1 MKKVF
6 YSLIALTLMITA
18 AGCQDDTV
26 TSTIDNPAQTGD
38 EISFGMSLP
47 QNGIETR
54 TAYGTP
60 IDTDD
65 DQKLD
70 AFPVYWEN
78 GDEIAIYCPQ
88 ASMPASKLVYYTIG
102 VSTTTSSTAETVT
115 KIGDAGLQWGSEDLH
130 KFYGFY
136 PGKFVK
142 GTETTR
148 LFDLTL
154 PVVQRPLRFEEDAD
168 GNYKAVSDPDFAI
181 MYAYR
186 GQKKSST
193 PVGKDID
200 LQFKPLSTI
209 LEIEVSAPGNITEP
223 ITLTNI
229 NVEALDGTPIVGD
242 FTAQVYPGSDTEES
256 YESTVVC
263 ETNMSGVVT
272 DNLSV
277 PCSWINEQGVL
288 EYVKL
293 AAGKKL
299 VVRAFLIPNE
309 NEIDGSKIKIT
320 VATSGGTV
328 HKTLTTSDNSFKI
341 LPHKVSRV
349 TLPTLP
355 TQYNVNYWMSSL
367 DPDIY
372 LTELSIP
379 GSKFTNTS
387 SYQPTGTEQQYKDGV
402 RSFILQTTVKRDWV
416 FDGINSH
423 FEYWLDVE
431 GANITLKQAMQ
442 NIANYLKNAE
452 ASDAMGANSLEF
464 AVVQLTYNGD
474 NFTIGW
480 DDEDREQN
488 RQKLWIQHIQQE
500 VQEMANDEATYRI
513 YNSEVTPETTIADV
527 KGHIIVKANVNSDAM
542 VTTGATAP
550 ILYSLWQDPYGP
562 TTSSNANYQDLYGG
576 MPLYWQNYQAY
587 NENSAGNS
595 NLRWYYQEVTTTS
608 NSGSGAEAT
617 YQSKVD
623 AITNQFSMGV
633 DLYRKESH
641 DTWLMNDI
649 GGEKTD
655 AGSGTTSHAKGNY
668 SDGIV
673 YSNGIE
679 YTAAEL
685 NQLCL
690 NELLTREENAGMGL
704 IFMNFANR
712 GETGKKFQSD
722 LILQTII
729 DNNFKFALRKKTSE
743 NKPTPSYNASYK
755 SGGNAVGWDE

>member
-1 MKKVF
+1 MKKIF
-6 YSLIALTLMITA
+6 YPLMALSVMVSAIS
-18 AGCQDDTV
+18 CKDDNIVDTV
-26 TSTIDNPAQTGD
+26 VNPAQVGD
-38 EISFGMSLP
+38 EIGFGTSLP
-47 QNGIETR
+47 QDGIQTR
-54 TAYGTP
+54 TAYGHPVVDPESGTGY
-60 IDTDD
+60 
-65 DQKLD
+65 
-70 AFPVYWEN
+70 FPVYWEN

-136 PGKFVK
+136 PVKFVK
-142 GTETTR
+142 GTESTG

-154 PVVQRPLRFEEDAD
+154 PVEQRPLRFEEED
-168 GNYKAVSDPDFAI
+168 GNYKAVSNPEYAI

-186 GQKKSST
+186 GQKKSNT
-193 PVGKDID
+193 PVGKNID

-229 NVEALDGTPIVGD
+229 NVEAVDGTPIVGD
-242 FTAQVYPGSDTEES
+242 FTAQVYPGSDTGES

-263 ETNMSGVVT
+263 KTNMSGVVT

-277 PCSWINEQGVL
+277 PCSWTNDQGRL

-309 NEIDGSKIKIT
+309 NEIDGSNIKIT

-379 GSKFTNTS
+379 GSKFTNTR

-402 RSFILQTTVKRDWV
+402 RAFILHTQASRRWV
-416 FDGINSH
+416 VDGLWGYYDYSVSVNNA
-423 FEYWLDVE
+423 
-431 GANITLKQAMQ
+431 GTLKESFQQ
-442 NIANYLKNAE
+442 IAQYLDNAE
-452 ASDAMGANSLEF
+452 KAFASEGKVSNEF
-464 AVVQLTYNGD
+464 ALVMVTYNTGD
-474 NFTIGW
+474 GW
-480 DDEDREQN
+480 LERT
-488 RQKLWIQHIQQE
+488 QQE
-500 VQEMANDEATYRI
+500 IWINGIQEEISEMAADPSYRI
-513 YNSEVTPETTIADV
+513 YNSEVTPETTIEDV
-527 KGHIIVKANVNSDAM
+527 RGRIIVKANVNSDYM

-550 ILYSLWQDPYGP
+550 ILYSLWEGPYGP
-562 TTSSNANYQDLYGG
+562 ETIKDSGINYQDKFGG

-587 NENSAGNS
+587 DGNSAGNS
-595 NLRWYYQEVTTTS
+595 KLRWYYQEVTTTS
-608 NSGSGAEAT
+608 NSGRNAEAT
-617 YQSKVD
+617 FQSKVD

-655 AGSGTTSHAKGNY
+655 AGSGTTSHTKGNY

-729 DNNFKFALRKKTSE
+729 DNNFKFALRKKTTSGGGE
-743 NKPTPSYNASYK
+743 GTKSYDASYNN
-755 SGGNAVGWDE
+755 GGNAIGWDN

>member
-6 YSLIALTLMITA
+6 YSLAALTLMVA
-18 AGCQDDTV
+18 VAGCQDDTV
-26 TSTIDNPAQTGD
+26 VSTIDNPVQTGD

-47 QNGIETR
+47 QNGVESR
-54 TAYGTP
+54 TAYGSP
-60 IDTDD
+60 IDTNN

-88 ASMPASKLVYYTIG
+88 ASMPANKLVHYTIG
-102 VSTTTSSTAETVT
+102 VSNSTSSTAETVT

-136 PGKFVK
+136 PVKFVK
-142 GTETTR
+142 GTESSG
-148 LFDLTL
+148 LFSLTL
-154 PVVQRPLRFEEDAD
+154 PVEQRPLRFEEED
-168 GNYKAVSDPDFAI
+168 GNYKAVSNPEYAI

-186 GQKKSST
+186 GQKKSLT
-193 PVGKDID
+193 PVGTDID

-263 ETNMSGVVT
+263 KTNMSGVVT

-277 PCSWINEQGVL
+277 PCSWTNDQGRL

-299 VVRAFLIPNE
+299 VIRAFLIPNE
-309 NEIDGSKIKIT
+309 SEIDGSNIKIT
-320 VATSGGTV
+320 VATSSGTV

-355 TQYNVNYWMSSL
+355 TQYNVNYWMTSL

-402 RSFILQTTVKRDWV
+402 RAFILHTQASRDYVGFPGFGHWDYSV
-416 FDGINSH
+416 SVNNAG
-423 FEYWLDVE
+423 
-431 GANITLKQAMQ
+431 TLKESFKQ
-442 NIANYLKNAE
+442 IAQYLENAE
-452 ASDAMGANSLEF
+452 TAFASEGKVSNEF
-464 AVVQLTYNGD
+464 ALVMVTYNTGD
-474 NFTIGW
+474 GLLERT
-480 DDEDREQN
+480 
-488 RQKLWIQHIQQE
+488 QQE
-500 VQEMANDEATYRI
+500 IWINGIQEEISEMVADPSYRI
-513 YNSEVTPETTIADV
+513 YNSEVTPETTIEDV
-527 KGHIIVKANVNSDAM
+527 RGHIIVKANVNSNYM
-542 VTTGATAP
+542 VTTDATAP
-550 ILYSLWQDPYGP
+550 ILYSLWDGPYGP
-562 TTSSNANYQDLYGG
+562 ETSEGSGINYQDKFGG

-587 NENSAGNS
+587 DGNSAGNS
-595 NLRWYYQEVTTTS
+595 KLRWYYQEVTTTS
-608 NSGSGAEAT
+608 DSGSNAEAT
-617 YQSKVD
+617 YLSKVD
-623 AITNQFSMGV
+623 AITKQFSMGI
-633 DLYRKESH
+633 DLYKKGTH

-655 AGSGTTSHAKGNY
+655 VSSGTTSQNSGNY
-668 SDGIV
+668 SDGIQ
-673 YSNGIE
+673 YSDGIE

-690 NELLTREENAGMGL
+690 NELLKREENAGMGL

-729 DNNFKFALRKKTSE
+729 DNNFKFALRKKTTSGGGE
-743 NKPTPSYNASYK
+743 GTKSYDASYNN
-755 SGGNAVGWDE
+755 GGNAIGWDK

>member
-1 MKKVF
+1 MALFVMISAISCKDDNIVDGVVNPVKV
-6 YSLIALTLMITA
+6 
-18 AGCQDDTV
+18 
-26 TSTIDNPAQTGD
+26 GD
-38 EISFGMSLP
+38 EIGFGTSLP
-47 QNGIETR
+47 QDGIQTR
-54 TAYGTP
+54 TAYGNPVVDPESGTSY
-60 IDTDD
+60 
-65 DQKLD
+65 
-70 AFPVYWEN
+70 FPVYWEN

-102 VSTTTSSTAETVT
+102 VSTTTSSTAESVT

-136 PGKFVK
+136 PVKFVK
-142 GTETTR
+142 GTETTG

-154 PVVQRPLRFEEDAD
+154 PVEQRPLRFEEDAD

-186 GQKKSST
+186 GQKKSLT
-193 PVGKDID
+193 PVGTDID

-263 ETNMSGVVT
+263 KTNMSGVVT

-309 NEIDGSKIKIT
+309 NEIDGSNIKIT

-379 GSKFTNTS
+379 GSKFTNTR

-402 RSFILQTTVKRDWV
+402 RAFILHTQASRRWV
-416 FDGINSH
+416 VDGLWGYYDYSVSVNNA
-423 FEYWLDVE
+423 
-431 GANITLKQAMQ
+431 GTLKESFQQ
-442 NIANYLKNAE
+442 IAQYLDNAE
-452 ASDAMGANSLEF
+452 KAFASEGKVSNEF
-464 AVVQLTYNGD
+464 ALVMVTYNTGD
-474 NFTIGW
+474 GW
-480 DDEDREQN
+480 LERT
-488 RQKLWIQHIQQE
+488 QQE
-500 VQEMANDEATYRI
+500 IWINGIQEEISEMAADPSYRI
-513 YNSEVTPETTIADV
+513 YNSEVTPETTIEDV
-527 KGHIIVKANVNSDAM
+527 RGRIIVKANVNSDYM

-550 ILYSLWQDPYGP
+550 ILYSLWEGPYGP
-562 TTSSNANYQDLYGG
+562 ETIKDSGINYQDKFGG

-587 NENSAGNS
+587 DGNSAGNS
-595 NLRWYYQEVTTTS
+595 KLRWYYQEVTTTS
-608 NSGSGAEAT
+608 NSGRNAEAT
-617 YQSKVD
+617 FQSKVD

-655 AGSGTTSHAKGNY
+655 AGSGTTSQASGNY

-729 DNNFKFALRKKTSE
+729 DNNFKFALRKKTSG
-743 NKPTPSYNASYK
+743 KTPTYNASYNN
-755 SGGNAVGWDE
+755 GGNAIGWDN

>member
-1 MKKVF
+1 MKKIF
-6 YSLIALTLMITA
+6 YPLMALSVMVSAIS
-18 AGCQDDTV
+18 CKDDNIVDTV
-26 TSTIDNPAQTGD
+26 VNPVKVGD
-38 EISFGMSLP
+38 EIGFGTSLP
-47 QNGIETR
+47 QDGIQTR
-54 TAYGTP
+54 TAYGHPVVDPESGTGY
-60 IDTDD
+60 
-65 DQKLD
+65 
-70 AFPVYWEN
+70 FPVYWEN

-102 VSTTTSSTAETVT
+102 VSNSTSSTAETVT

-136 PGKFVK
+136 PVKFVK
-142 GTETTR
+142 GTESTG

-154 PVVQRPLRFEEDAD
+154 PVEQRPLRFEKDAD

-193 PVGKDID
+193 PVGTDID

-242 FTAQVYPGSDTEES
+242 FTAQVYRGSDTEES

-263 ETNMSGVVT
+263 KTNMSGVVT

-277 PCSWINEQGVL
+277 PCSWTNDQGRL

-402 RSFILQTTVKRDWV
+402 RAFILHTQASRSWV
-416 FDGINSH
+416 VDGFLSGHWDYSVSVNNA
-423 FEYWLDVE
+423 
-431 GANITLKQAMQ
+431 GTLKESFKQ
-442 NIANYLKNAE
+442 IAQYLENAE
-452 ASDAMGANSLEF
+452 KAFASEGKVSNEF
-464 AVVQLTYNGD
+464 ALVMVTYNTGD
-474 NFTIGW
+474 GW
-480 DDEDREQN
+480 LEST
-488 RQKLWIQHIQQE
+488 QQE
-500 VQEMANDEATYRI
+500 IWINGIQEEISEMAADPSYRI
-513 YNSEVTPETTIADV
+513 YNSEVTPETTIEDV
-527 KGHIIVKANVNSDAM
+527 RGRIIVKANVNSDHM

-550 ILYSLWQDPYGP
+550 ILYSLWDGPYGP
-562 TTSSNANYQDLYGG
+562 ETIKDSGVYYQEKFGG

-587 NENSAGNS
+587 DGNSAGNS
-595 NLRWYYQEVTTTS
+595 KLRWYYQEVTTTS
-608 NSGSGAEAT
+608 NSGSNAEAT
-617 YQSKVD
+617 FQSKVD
-623 AITNQFSMGV
+623 AITTQFSRGV
-633 DLYRKESH
+633 DLYKKESH

-655 AGSGTTSHAKGNY
+655 VSSGTTSHNRGNY
-668 SDGIV
+668 SDGIQ

-729 DNNFKFALRKKTSE
+729 DNNFKFALRKKTSSTDGE
-743 NKPTPSYNASYK
+743 GTKSYDASYNN
-755 SGGNAVGWDE
+755 GGNAIGWDN

>member
-1 MKKVF
+1 MKKIF
-6 YSLIALTLMITA
+6 YPLMALFVMISA
-18 AGCQDDTV
+18 ISCKDDNIV
-26 TSTIDNPAQTGD
+26 DGVVNPVKVGD
-38 EISFGMSLP
+38 EIGFGTSLP
-47 QNGIETR
+47 QDGIQTR
-54 TAYGTP
+54 TAYGNPVVDPESGTGY
-60 IDTDD
+60 
-65 DQKLD
+65 
-70 AFPVYWEN
+70 FPVYWEN

-102 VSTTTSSTAETVT
+102 VSTTTSSTAESVT
-115 KIGDAGLQWGSEDLH
+115 KIGDAGLQWGTEDLH

-136 PGKFVK
+136 PVKFVK
-142 GTETTR
+142 GTETTG

-154 PVVQRPLRFEEDAD
+154 PVEQRPLRFEEED
-168 GNYKAVSDPDFAI
+168 GNYKAVSNPEYAI

-186 GQKKSST
+186 GQRKSKT
-193 PVGKDID
+193 PVGTDID

-229 NVEALDGTPIVGD
+229 NVEADGIPIVGD

-263 ETNMSGVVT
+263 KTNMSGVVT
-272 DNLSV
+272 NNLSV
-277 PCSWINEQGVL
+277 PCSWINEQGAL

-355 TQYNVNYWMSSL
+355 TQYNVNYWMTSL

-402 RSFILQTTVKRDWV
+402 RAFILHTQASRSWV
-416 FDGINSH
+416 VDGIFPPAGHWDYSVSVNNA
-423 FEYWLDVE
+423 
-431 GANITLKQAMQ
+431 GTLKESFQQ
-442 NIANYLKNAE
+442 IAQYLENAE
-452 ASDAMGANSLEF
+452 TAFESEGKVSNEF
-464 AVVQLTYNGD
+464 ALVMVTYNTGD
-474 NFTIGW
+474 GLLERT
-480 DDEDREQN
+480 
-488 RQKLWIQHIQQE
+488 QQE
-500 VQEMANDEATYRI
+500 IWINGIQEEISEMAADPSYRI
-513 YNSEVTPETTIADV
+513 YNSEVTPETTIEDV
-527 KGHIIVKANVNSDAM
+527 RGCIIVKANVNSDYM

-562 TTSSNANYQDLYGG
+562 ETSEGSGINYQDKFGG

-587 NENSAGNS
+587 DGNSAGNS
-595 NLRWYYQEVTTTS
+595 KLRWYYQEVTTTS
-608 NSGSGAEAT
+608 DSGSNAEAT

-623 AITNQFSMGV
+623 AITKQFNMGI
-633 DLYRKESH
+633 DLYKKGTH

-655 AGSGTTSHAKGNY
+655 VSSGTTSQNSGNY
-668 SDGIV
+668 SDGIQ
-673 YSNGIE
+673 YSDGIE

-729 DNNFKFALRKKTSE
+729 DNNFKFALRKKTSSTDGE
-743 NKPTPSYNASYK
+743 GTKSYNATYTN
-755 SGGNAVGWDE
+755 GGNAIGWDN

>member
-6 YSLIALTLMITA
+6 YSLAALTLMVA
-18 AGCQDDTV
+18 VAGCQDDTV
-26 TSTIDNPAQTGD
+26 VSTIDNPVQTGD

-47 QNGIETR
+47 QNGVESR
-54 TAYGTP
+54 TAYGSP
-60 IDTDD
+60 IDTNN

-88 ASMPASKLVYYTIG
+88 ASMPANKLVHYTIG
-102 VSTTTSSTAETVT
+102 VSNSTSSTAETVT

-136 PGKFVK
+136 PVKFVK
-142 GTETTR
+142 GTESSG
-148 LFDLTL
+148 LFNLTL
-154 PVVQRPLRFEEDAD
+154 PVEQRPLRFEQDKN
-168 GNYKAVSDPDFAI
+168 GNYKAVSNPEFAI

-186 GQKKSST
+186 GQKKSLT
-193 PVGKDID
+193 PVGTDID

-263 ETNMSGVVT
+263 KTNMSGVVT

-277 PCSWINEQGVL
+277 PCSWTNDQGRL

-299 VVRAFLIPNE
+299 VVRAFLIPNK
-309 NEIDGSKIKIT
+309 NEIDGSNIKIT

-355 TQYNVNYWMSSL
+355 LPTQYNVNYWMTSL

-402 RSFILQTTVKRDWV
+402 RAFILHTQASRNWV
-416 FDGINSH
+416 VDGVFSGHWDYSVSVNNA
-423 FEYWLDVE
+423 
-431 GANITLKQAMQ
+431 GTLKKSFQQ
-442 NIANYLKNAE
+442 IAQYLDNAE
-452 ASDAMGANSLEF
+452 KEF
-464 AVVQLTYNGD
+464 AKEEKVSNEFALVMVTYNTGD
-474 NFTIGW
+474 GLFERT
-480 DDEDREQN
+480 
-488 RQKLWIQHIQQE
+488 QQE
-500 VQEMANDEATYRI
+500 IWINGIQEEISEMAADPSYRI
-513 YNSEVTPETTIADV
+513 YNSEVTPETTIEDV
-527 KGHIIVKANVNSDAM
+527 RGRIIVKANVNSDFM

-550 ILYSLWQDPYGP
+550 ILYSLWKDPYGP
-562 TTSSNANYQDLYGG
+562 TTSTGAKYQDLYGG

-595 NLRWYYQEVTTTS
+595 KLRWYYQEVTTTS
-608 NSGSGAEAT
+608 NSASNAEAT

-623 AITNQFSMGV
+623 AITKQFSMGI
-633 DLYRKESH
+633 DLYNKGSH

-655 AGSGTTSHAKGNY
+655 AGSGTTSHANGNY

-712 GETGKKFQSD
+712 DETGKKFQSD

-743 NKPTPSYNASYK
+743 NTPTPSYNASYK

>member
-6 YSLIALTLMITA
+6 YSLAALTLMVA
-18 AGCQDDTV
+18 VAGCQDDTV
-26 TSTIDNPAQTGD
+26 VSTIDNPVQTGD

-47 QNGIETR
+47 QNGVESR
-54 TAYGTP
+54 TAYGSP
-60 IDTDD
+60 IDTNN

-88 ASMPASKLVYYTIG
+88 ASMPANKLVHYTIG
-102 VSTTTSSTAETVT
+102 VSNSTSSTAETVT

-136 PGKFVK
+136 PVKFVK
-142 GTETTR
+142 GTESTG

-154 PVVQRPLRFEEDAD
+154 PVEQRPLRFEQDAE
-168 GNYKAVSDPDFAI
+168 GNYTAVSNPEYAI

-186 GQKKSST
+186 GQMKSKT
-193 PVGKDID
+193 PVGTDID

-209 LEIEVSAPGNITEP
+209 LEIEVSAPGNIKEP

-263 ETNMSGVVT
+263 KTNMSGVVT

-277 PCSWINEQGVL
+277 PCSWTNDQGRL

-299 VVRAFLIPNE
+299 VIRAFLIPNE
-309 NEIDGSKIKIT
+309 SEIDGSNIKIT
-320 VATSGGTV
+320 VATSSGTV

-355 TQYNVNYWMSSL
+355 TQYNVNYWMTSL

-402 RSFILQTTVKRDWV
+402 RAFILHTQASRDYVGFPGFGHWDYSV
-416 FDGINSH
+416 SVNNAG
-423 FEYWLDVE
+423 
-431 GANITLKQAMQ
+431 TLKESFKQ
-442 NIANYLKNAE
+442 IAQYLENAE
-452 ASDAMGANSLEF
+452 TEF
-464 AVVQLTYNGD
+464 AKEGKVSNEFALVMVTYNTGD
-474 NFTIGW
+474 GLW
-480 DDEDREQN
+480 D
-488 RQKLWIQHIQQE
+488 KPQQE
-500 VQEMANDEATYRI
+500 IWINGIQEEISEMVADPSYRI
-513 YNSEVTPETTIADV
+513 YDSEVTPETTIEDV
-527 KGHIIVKANVNSDAM
+527 RGHIIVKANVNSNYM

-550 ILYSLWQDPYGP
+550 ILYSLWDGPYGP
-562 TTSSNANYQDLYGG
+562 ETSEGSGINYQDKFGG

-587 NENSAGNS
+587 DGNSAGNS
-595 NLRWYYQEVTTTS
+595 KLRWYYQEVTTTS
-608 NSGSGAEAT
+608 DSGSNAEAT
-617 YQSKVD
+617 YLSKVD
-623 AITNQFSMGV
+623 AITKQFSMGI
-633 DLYRKESH
+633 DLYKKGTH

-655 AGSGTTSHAKGNY
+655 VSSGTTSQNSGNY
-668 SDGIV
+668 SDGIQ
-673 YSNGIE
+673 YSDGIE

-690 NELLTREENAGMGL
+690 NELLKREENAGMGL

-729 DNNFKFALRKKTSE
+729 DNNFKFALRKKTTSGGGE
-743 NKPTPSYNASYK
+743 GTKSYDASYNN
-755 SGGNAVGWDE
+755 GGNAIGWDK

>member
-1 MKKVF
+1 M
-6 YSLIALTLMITA
+6 TLSVMLSAIS
-18 AGCQDDTV
+18 CQDDNIV
-26 TSTIDNPAQTGD
+26 DGVENPVKAGD
-38 EISFGMSLP
+38 EIGFGTSLP
-47 QNGIETR
+47 KDGIQTR
-54 TAYGTP
+54 TAYGNPVVDPESGTGY
-60 IDTDD
+60 
-65 DQKLD
+65 
-70 AFPVYWEN
+70 FPVYWEN

-136 PGKFVK
+136 PVKFVK
-142 GTETTR
+142 GTETTG

-154 PVVQRPLRFEEDAD
+154 PVEQPPLRFEQDAE
-168 GNYKAVSDPDFAI
+168 GNYKAVSNPEFAI

-186 GQKKSST
+186 GQKKSNT
-193 PVGKDID
+193 PVGTDID

-242 FTAQVYPGSDTEES
+242 FTAQVYPGSDTKES

-263 ETNMSGVVT
+263 KTNMSGVVT

-277 PCSWINEQGVL
+277 PCSWTNDQGRL

-299 VVRAFLIPNE
+299 VVRAFLIPNA
-309 NEIDGSKIKIT
+309 NEIDGSNIKIT

-355 TQYNVNYWMSSL
+355 TQYNVNYWMTSL

-402 RSFILQTTVKRDWV
+402 RAFILHTQASRRWSISDGDWDYSV
-416 FDGINSH
+416 SVNNAG
-423 FEYWLDVE
+423 
-431 GANITLKQAMQ
+431 TLKESFQQ
-442 NIANYLKNAE
+442 IAQYLENAE
-452 ASDAMGANSLEF
+452 TAFESERKVSNEF
-464 AVVQLTYNGD
+464 ALVMVTYDEGGGLIESTKQEIWING
-474 NFTIGW
+474 
-480 DDEDREQN
+480 
-488 RQKLWIQHIQQE
+488 IQEEIS
-500 VQEMANDEATYRI
+500 EMAADPSYRI
-513 YNSEVTPETTIADV
+513 YNSEVTPETTIEDV
-527 KGHIIVKANVNSDAM
+527 RGRIIVKANVNSDYM

-550 ILYSLWQDPYGP
+550 ILYSLWDGPYGP
-562 TTSSNANYQDLYGG
+562 ETSKDSGINYQDKFGG

-587 NENSAGNS
+587 DGNSAGNS
-595 NLRWYYQEVTTTS
+595 KLRWYYQEVTTTS
-608 NSGSGAEAT
+608 NSGSNAQAT

-623 AITNQFSMGV
+623 AITKQFSMGI
-633 DLYRKESH
+633 DLYNKGSH

-655 AGSGTTSHAKGNY
+655 AGSGTTSHANGNY

-729 DNNFKFALRKKTSE
+729 DNNFKFALRKKE
-743 NKPTPSYNASYK
+743 NSTTRTYNAEYTD
-755 SGGNAVGWDE
+755 GGNAIGWDN

>member
-6 YSLIALTLMITA
+6 YSLAALTLMVA
-18 AGCQDDTV
+18 VAGCQDDTV
-26 TSTIDNPAQTGD
+26 VSTIDNPVQTGD

-47 QNGIETR
+47 QNGVESR
-54 TAYGTP
+54 TAYGSP
-60 IDTDD
+60 IDTNNDK
-65 DQKLD
+65 KLD

-88 ASMPASKLVYYTIG
+88 ASMPASKLVNYTIG

-136 PGKFVK
+136 PVKFVK
-142 GTETTR
+142 GTESTG

-154 PVVQRPLRFEEDAD
+154 PVEQRPLRFEQDAE
-168 GNYKAVSDPDFAI
+168 GNYTAVSNPEFAI

-186 GQKKSST
+186 GQKKSNT
-193 PVGKDID
+193 PVKTDID

-229 NVEALDGTPIVGD
+229 NVEADGIPIVGD

-263 ETNMSGVVT
+263 KTNMSGVVT

-277 PCSWINEQGVL
+277 PCSWINKQGVL

-309 NEIDGSKIKIT
+309 NEIDGSNIKIT

-355 TQYNVNYWMSSL
+355 TQYNVNYWMTSL

-402 RSFILQTTVKRDWV
+402 RAFILHTQASRRWV
-416 FDGINSH
+416 VDGLWG
-423 FEYWLDVE
+423 YWDYSVSVNNA
-431 GANITLKQAMQ
+431 GTLKESFQQ
-442 NIANYLKNAE
+442 IAQYLENAE
-452 ASDAMGANSLEF
+452 TALASEGKVSNEF
-464 AVVQLTYNGD
+464 ALVMVTYNTGD
-474 NFTIGW
+474 GLFERT
-480 DDEDREQN
+480 
-488 RQKLWIQHIQQE
+488 QQE
-500 VQEMANDEATYRI
+500 IWINGIQEEISEMVADPSYRI
-513 YNSEVTPETTIADV
+513 YNSEVTPETTIEDV
-527 KGHIIVKANVNSDAM
+527 RGHIIVKANVNSDYM

-550 ILYSLWQDPYGP
+550 ILYSLWDGPYGP
-562 TTSSNANYQDLYGG
+562 ETIKDSGVYYQEKFGG

-587 NENSAGNS
+587 DGNSAGNS
-595 NLRWYYQEVTTTS
+595 KLRWYYQEVTTTS
-608 NSGSGAEAT
+608 NSGRNAEAT
-617 YQSKVD
+617 YQSKVY

-633 DLYRKESH
+633 DLYKKESH

-655 AGSGTTSHAKGNY
+655 VSSGKTSHAKGNY

-722 LILQTII
+722 MILQTII
-729 DNNFKFALRKKTSE
+729 DNNFKFALRKKTSSTDGE
-743 NKPTPSYNASYK
+743 GTKSYNATYTN
-755 SGGNAVGWDE
+755 GGNAIGWDK

>member
-1 MKKVF
+1 MKKIF
-6 YSLIALTLMITA
+6 YPLMALSVMVSAIS
-18 AGCQDDTV
+18 CKDDNIVDTV
-26 TSTIDNPAQTGD
+26 VNPVKVGD
-38 EISFGMSLP
+38 EIGFGTSLP
-47 QNGIETR
+47 QDGIQTR
-54 TAYGTP
+54 TAYGNPVVDPESGTGY
-60 IDTDD
+60 
-65 DQKLD
+65 
-70 AFPVYWEN
+70 FPVYWEN

-136 PGKFVK
+136 PVKFVK
-142 GTETTR
+142 GTETTG

-154 PVVQRPLRFEEDAD
+154 PVEQRPLRFEQDEE
-168 GNYKAVSDPDFAI
+168 GNYKAVSNPEFAI

-186 GQKKSST
+186 GQKKSNT
-193 PVGKDID
+193 PVGTDID

-242 FTAQVYPGSDTEES
+242 FTAQVYPGSDSEES

-263 ETNMSGVVT
+263 KTNMSGVVT
-272 DNLSV
+272 NNLSV
-277 PCSWINEQGVL
+277 PCSWINEQGAL

-299 VVRAFLIPNE
+299 VVRAFLIPNA
-309 NEIDGSKIKIT
+309 NEIDGSNIKIT

-355 TQYNVNYWMSSL
+355 TQYNVNYWMTSL

-402 RSFILQTTVKRDWV
+402 RAFILHTQASRSWV
-416 FDGINSH
+416 VDGFLTGHWDYSVSVNNA
-423 FEYWLDVE
+423 
-431 GANITLKQAMQ
+431 GTLKESFQQ
-442 NIANYLKNAE
+442 IAQYLEKAE
-452 ASDAMGANSLEF
+452 KKFKEEGKVSNEF
-464 AVVQLTYNGD
+464 ALVMVTYKKDGLV
-474 NFTIGW
+474 
-480 DDEDREQN
+480 ES
-488 RQKLWIQHIQQE
+488 IQQE
-500 VQEMANDEATYRI
+500 IWINGIQEEISEMAADPSYRI
-513 YNSEVTPETTIADV
+513 YNSEVTPETTIEDV
-527 KGHIIVKANVNSDAM
+527 RGHIIVKANVNSDHM

-550 ILYSLWQDPYGP
+550 ILYSLWDGPYGP
-562 TTSSNANYQDLYGG
+562 ETSEGSGINYQDKFGG

-587 NENSAGNS
+587 DGNSAGNS
-595 NLRWYYQEVTTTS
+595 KLRWYYQEVTTTS
-608 NSGSGAEAT
+608 DSGRNAEAT
-617 YQSKVD
+617 YLSKVD

-633 DLYRKESH
+633 DLYKKESH

-655 AGSGTTSHAKGNY
+655 VSSGTTSHNSGNY
-668 SDGIV
+668 SDGIQ

-690 NELLTREENAGMGL
+690 NELLKREENAGMGL

-712 GETGKKFQSD
+712 GENGKKFQSD

-729 DNNFKFALRKKTSE
+729 DNNFKFALRKKTTSGGGE
-743 NKPTPSYNASYK
+743 GTKSYDASYNN
-755 SGGNAVGWDE
+755 GGNAIGWDK

>member
-1 MKKVF
+1 MRKIF
-6 YSLIALTLMITA
+6 YSILTLSVMIVFA
-18 AGCQDDTV
+18 SCQDDNIV
-26 TSTIDNPAQTGD
+26 DSVNNPAQVGD
-38 EISFGMSLP
+38 EIGFGTSLP
-47 QNGIETR
+47 QDGIQTR
-54 TAYGTP
+54 TAYGHPVVDPESGTGY
-60 IDTDD
+60 
-65 DQKLD
+65 
-70 AFPVYWEN
+70 FPVYWEN

-136 PGKFVK
+136 PVKFVK
-142 GTETTR
+142 GTESTG

-154 PVVQRPLRFEEDAD
+154 PVEQRPLRFEEED
-168 GNYKAVSDPDFAI
+168 GNYKAVSNPEYAI

-186 GQKKSST
+186 GQMKSKT
-193 PVGKDID
+193 PVGTDID

-263 ETNMSGVVT
+263 KTNMSGVVT

-277 PCSWINEQGVL
+277 PCSWTNEQGVL

-309 NEIDGSKIKIT
+309 SEIDGSNIKIT

-367 DPDIY
+367 DPDVY

-402 RSFILQTTVKRDWV
+402 RAFILHTQASRRWV
-416 FDGINSH
+416 VDGFLTGHWDYSVSVNNA
-423 FEYWLDVE
+423 
-431 GANITLKQAMQ
+431 GTLKESFQQ
-442 NIANYLKNAE
+442 IAQYLENAE
-452 ASDAMGANSLEF
+452 TAFANEGKVSNEF
-464 AVVQLTYNGD
+464 ALVMVTYNTGD
-474 NFTIGW
+474 GVLEST
-480 DDEDREQN
+480 
-488 RQKLWIQHIQQE
+488 QQE
-500 VQEMANDEATYRI
+500 IWINGIQEEISEMAADPSYRI
-513 YNSEVTPETTIADV
+513 YNSEVTPETTIEDV
-527 KGHIIVKANVNSDAM
+527 RGRIIVKANVNSDHM

-550 ILYSLWQDPYGP
+550 ILYSLWDGPYGP
-562 TTSSNANYQDLYGG
+562 ETIKDSGVYYQEKFGG

-587 NENSAGNS
+587 DGNSAGNS
-595 NLRWYYQEVTTTS
+595 KLRWYYQEVTTTS
-608 NSGSGAEAT
+608 NSGSNAEAT
-617 YQSKVD
+617 FQSKVD
-623 AITNQFSMGV
+623 AITTQFSRGV
-633 DLYRKESH
+633 DLYKKESH

-655 AGSGTTSHAKGNY
+655 VSSGTTSHAEGNY

-679 YTAAEL
+679 YIAAEL

-729 DNNFKFALRKKTSE
+729 DNNFKFALRKKTTSGGGE
-743 NKPTPSYNASYK
+743 GTKSYDASYNN
-755 SGGNAVGWDE
+755 GGNAIGWDN

>member
-6 YSLIALTLMITA
+6 YSLAALTLMVA
-18 AGCQDDTV
+18 VAGCQDDTV
-26 TSTIDNPAQTGD
+26 VSTIDNPVQTGD

-47 QNGIETR
+47 QNGVESR
-54 TAYGTP
+54 TAYGSP
-60 IDTDD
+60 IDTNN

-88 ASMPASKLVYYTIG
+88 ASMPANKLVHYTIG
-102 VSTTTSSTAETVT
+102 VSNSTSSTAETVT

-136 PGKFVK
+136 PVKFVK
-142 GTETTR
+142 GTESSG
-148 LFDLTL
+148 LFSLTL
-154 PVVQRPLRFEEDAD
+154 PVEQRPLRFEEED
-168 GNYKAVSDPDFAI
+168 GNYKAVSNPEYAI

-186 GQKKSST
+186 GQKKSLT
-193 PVGKDID
+193 PVGTDID

-263 ETNMSGVVT
+263 KTNMSGVVT

-320 VATSGGTV
+320 VATSSGTV

-355 TQYNVNYWMSSL
+355 TQYNVNYWMTSL

-379 GSKFTNTS
+379 GSKFTNTR

-402 RSFILQTTVKRDWV
+402 RAFILHTQASRSWV
-416 FDGINSH
+416 VDGLFGGHWDYSVSVNNA
-423 FEYWLDVE
+423 
-431 GANITLKQAMQ
+431 GTLKESFKQ
-442 NIANYLKNAE
+442 IAQYLENAE
-452 ASDAMGANSLEF
+452 TAFASEGKVSNEF
-464 AVVQLTYNGD
+464 ALVMVTYNTGD
-474 NFTIGW
+474 GW
-480 DDEDREQN
+480 LERT
-488 RQKLWIQHIQQE
+488 QQE
-500 VQEMANDEATYRI
+500 IWINGIQEEISEMVADPSYRI
-513 YNSEVTPETTIADV
+513 YNGEVTPETTIEDV
-527 KGHIIVKANVNSDAM
+527 RGHIIVKANVNSDYM

-550 ILYSLWQDPYGP
+550 ILYSLWDGPYGP
-562 TTSSNANYQDLYGG
+562 ETSKDSGVYYQERFGG

-587 NENSAGNS
+587 DGNSAGNS
-595 NLRWYYQEVTTTS
+595 KLRWYYQEVTTTS
-608 NSGSGAEAT
+608 DSGRNAEAT
-617 YQSKVD
+617 YLSKVD

-633 DLYRKESH
+633 DLYKKESH

-655 AGSGTTSHAKGNY
+655 VSSGTTSHAKGNY

-729 DNNFKFALRKKTSE
+729 DNNFKFALRKETTSGGGE
-743 NKPTPSYNASYK
+743 GTKSYDASYNN
-755 SGGNAVGWDE
+755 GGNTIGWDK

>member
-1 MKKVF
+1 MKKIF
-6 YSLIALTLMITA
+6 YPLAILSVMITA
-18 AGCQDDTV
+18 IGCQDDNIV
-26 TSTIDNPAQTGD
+26 DVVENPVKTGD
-38 EISFGMSLP
+38 EICFGTALP
-47 QNGIETR
+47 SDGIETR

-60 IDTDD
+60 VVNQDGTGH
-65 DQKLD
+65 
-70 AFPVYWEN
+70 FPVYWEN

-88 ASMPASKLVYYTIG
+88 ASMPATHLVHYTIG
-102 VSTTTSSTAETVT
+102 VSSTTSSTAETVT
-115 KIGDAGLQWGSEDLH
+115 KIGDAGLQWGSDNLH

-136 PGKFVK
+136 PVKFVK
-142 GTETTR
+142 GTEFDR

-154 PVVQRPLRFEEDAD
+154 PVEQQSLRFEQDGE
-168 GNYKAVSDPDFAI
+168 GNYKAVSDPEFAI

-193 PVGKDID
+193 PVGEPIA

-209 LEIEVSAPGNITEP
+209 LEIEVSAPDNISEP
-223 ITLTNI
+223 VTLTNI
-229 NVEALDGTPIVGD
+229 NVETLDGTPIVGD
-242 FTAQVYPGSDTEES
+242 FTAEVSPGSDTEES
-256 YESTVVC
+256 DESTVEC
-263 ETNMSGVVT
+263 KTNMSGVVT
-272 DNLSV
+272 DNISV
-277 PCSWINEQGVL
+277 PCSWTNDEGRL

-309 NEIDGSKIKIT
+309 NEIDGSNIKIT

-328 HKTLTTSDNSFKI
+328 HKTLRTADNSFKI

-349 TLPTLP
+349 TLPALP
-355 TQYNVNYWMSSL
+355 TEYNVNYWMSSL

-387 SYQPTGTEQQYKDGV
+387 SYQPTGIEQQYKDGV
-402 RSFILQTTVKRDWV
+402 RSFILQTSVGNNGLNVD
-416 FDGINSH
+416 
-423 FEYWLDVE
+423 
-431 GANITLKQAMQ
+431 GANITFKTTMQ
-442 NIANYLKNAE
+442 NIASYLKNAE
-452 ASDAMGANSLEF
+452 AADAMGANSLEC
-464 AVVQLTYNGD
+464 AVVQVTYNGGGHY
-474 NFTIGW
+474 NWI
-480 DDEDREQN
+480 
-488 RQKLWIQHIQQE
+488 RQVQSE
-500 VQEMANDEATYRI
+500 VNDMLSAGDTYRI
-513 YNSEVTPETTIADV
+513 YNSEVTPETTLGDV
-527 KGHIIVKANVNSDAM
+527 KGHIIVKANVNSDDM

-550 ILYSLWQDPYGP
+550 ILYSLWDGPYGP
-562 TTSSNANYQDLYGG
+562 ETSEGSGINYQDLYGG

-587 NENSAGNS
+587 DGNSAGNS
-595 NLRWYYQEVTTTS
+595 KLRWYYQEVTYT
-608 NSGSGAEAT
+608 NDSGNGAEASF
-617 YQSKVD
+617 QSKVN
-623 AITNQFSMGV
+623 AIGNQFTYGV
-633 DLYRKESH
+633 DLYKKGSH

-655 AGSGTTSHAKGNY
+655 ADSGTTSHNSYNY
-668 SDGIV
+668 SDGIQ

-690 NELLTREENAGMGL
+690 DKLSERTENAGMGL

-729 DNNFKFALRKKTSE
+729 DNNFKFALRKKISTPS
-743 NKPTPSYNASYK
+743 PAPSYNASYRN
-755 SGGNAVGWDE
+755 GGDAMGWDY

>member
-6 YSLIALTLMITA
+6 YFLAVLMFMMTA

-26 TSTIDNPAQTGD
+26 VSTIENPVQTGD

-47 QNGIETR
+47 QNGVESR

-60 IDTDD
+60 VVNGDGTGY
-65 DQKLD
+65 
-70 AFPVYWEN
+70 FPVYWEN

-88 ASMPASKLVYYTIG
+88 ASMPASKLVHYTIG
-102 VSTTTSSTAETVT
+102 VSSDKSSTAETVT

-136 PGKFVK
+136 PVKFVK
-142 GTETTR
+142 GTETTGF
-148 LFDLTL
+148 FDLTL
-154 PVVQRPLRFEEDAD
+154 PVEQRPLRFEEDAD
-168 GNYKAVSDPDFAI
+168 GNYKAVNDPDFAI

-193 PVGKDID
+193 PVGTNID

-209 LEIEVSAPGNITEP
+209 LEIEVSAPGGITEP

-263 ETNMSGVVT
+263 KTNMSGVVT

-277 PCSWINEQGVL
+277 PCSWTNEQGVL

-309 NEIDGSKIKIT
+309 NEIDGSNIKIT
-320 VATSGGTV
+320 VATSSGTV

-355 TQYNVNYWMSSL
+355 TQYNVNYWMTSL

-402 RSFILQTTVKRDWV
+402 RAFILHTQASRRLVGGLIGGHWDYSV
-416 FDGINSH
+416 SVNNAG
-423 FEYWLDVE
+423 
-431 GANITLKQAMQ
+431 TLKESFQQ
-442 NIANYLKNAE
+442 IARYLENAE
-452 ASDAMGANSLEF
+452 TEFTKEGKASNEF
-464 AVVQLTYNGD
+464 ALVMLTYNTGG
-474 NFTIGW
+474 GW
-480 DDEDREQN
+480 FEST
-488 RQKLWIQHIQQE
+488 QQE
-500 VQEMANDEATYRI
+500 IWINGIQEEISEMAADPSYRI
-513 YNSEVTPETTIADV
+513 YNSEVTPETTIEDV
-527 KGHIIVKANVNSDAM
+527 RGRIIVKANVNSDYM
-542 VTTGATAP
+542 VTTDATAP

-562 TTSSNANYQDLYGG
+562 TTSSGANYQDLYGG

-587 NENSAGNS
+587 DENSAGNS
-595 NLRWYYQEVTTTS
+595 KLRWYYQEVTTTS
-608 NSGSGAEAT
+608 NSGSNAEAT

-623 AITNQFSMGV
+623 AIIKQFGMGV
-633 DLYRKESH
+633 DLYKKESH
-641 DTWLMNDI
+641 NTWLMNDI

-655 AGSGTTSHAKGNY
+655 AGSGTTSQTDGNY
-668 SDGIV
+668 SDGIA

-690 NELLTREENAGMGL
+690 NELLKREENAGMGL

-729 DNNFKFALRKKTSE
+729 DNNFKFALRKKETSTTR
-743 NKPTPSYNASYK
+743 KYNAEYTD
-755 SGGNAVGWDE
+755 GGNAIGWDN

>member
-6 YSLIALTLMITA
+6 YSLAALTLMVA
-18 AGCQDDTV
+18 VAGCQDDTV
-26 TSTIDNPAQTGD
+26 VSTIDNPVQTGD

-47 QNGIETR
+47 QNGVESR
-54 TAYGTP
+54 TAYGSP
-60 IDTDD
+60 IDTNNDK
-65 DQKLD
+65 KLD

-88 ASMPASKLVYYTIG
+88 ASMPASKLVNYTIG

-136 PGKFVK
+136 PVKFVK
-142 GTETTR
+142 GTESTG

-154 PVVQRPLRFEEDAD
+154 PVEQRPLRFEQDAE
-168 GNYKAVSDPDFAI
+168 GNYTAVSNPEFAI

-186 GQKKSST
+186 GQKKSNT
-193 PVGKDID
+193 PVGTDID

-229 NVEALDGTPIVGD
+229 NVEADGIPIVGD

-263 ETNMSGVVT
+263 KTNMSGVVT

-277 PCSWINEQGVL
+277 PCSWINKQGVL

-309 NEIDGSKIKIT
+309 NEIDGSNIKIT

-355 TQYNVNYWMSSL
+355 TQYNVNYWMTSL

-402 RSFILQTTVKRDWV
+402 RAFILHTQASRRWV
-416 FDGINSH
+416 VDGLWG
-423 FEYWLDVE
+423 YWDYSVSVNNA
-431 GANITLKQAMQ
+431 GTLKESFQQ
-442 NIANYLKNAE
+442 IAQYLENAE
-452 ASDAMGANSLEF
+452 TALASEGKVSNEF
-464 AVVQLTYNGD
+464 ALVMVTYNTGD
-474 NFTIGW
+474 GLFERT
-480 DDEDREQN
+480 
-488 RQKLWIQHIQQE
+488 QQE
-500 VQEMANDEATYRI
+500 IWINGIQEEISEMVADPSYRI
-513 YNSEVTPETTIADV
+513 YNSEVTPETTIEDV
-527 KGHIIVKANVNSDAM
+527 RGHIIVKANVNSDYM

-550 ILYSLWQDPYGP
+550 ILYSLWDGPYGP
-562 TTSSNANYQDLYGG
+562 ETIKDSGVYYQEKFGG

-587 NENSAGNS
+587 DGNSAGNS
-595 NLRWYYQEVTTTS
+595 KLRWYYQEVTTTS
-608 NSGSGAEAT
+608 NSGRNAEAT

-633 DLYRKESH
+633 DLYKKESH

-655 AGSGTTSHAKGNY
+655 VSSGKTSHAKGNY

-729 DNNFKFALRKKTSE
+729 DNNFKFALRKKTSSTDGE
-743 NKPTPSYNASYK
+743 GTKSYNATYTN
-755 SGGNAVGWDE
+755 GGNAIGWDK

>member
-6 YSLIALTLMITA
+6 YSLAALTLMVA
-18 AGCQDDTV
+18 VAGCQDDTV
-26 TSTIDNPAQTGD
+26 VSTIDNPVQTGD

-47 QNGIETR
+47 QNGVESR
-54 TAYGTP
+54 TAYGSP
-60 IDTDD
+60 IDTNN

-88 ASMPASKLVYYTIG
+88 ASMPANKLVHYTIG
-102 VSTTTSSTAETVT
+102 VSNSISSTAETVT

-136 PGKFVK
+136 PVKFVK
-142 GTETTR
+142 GTESSG
-148 LFDLTL
+148 LFSLTL
-154 PVVQRPLRFEEDAD
+154 PVEQRPLRFEEED
-168 GNYKAVSDPDFAI
+168 GNYKAVSNPEYAI

-186 GQKKSST
+186 GQKKSLT
-193 PVGKDID
+193 PVGTDID

-263 ETNMSGVVT
+263 KTNMSGVVT

-277 PCSWINEQGVL
+277 PCSWTNDQGRL

-299 VVRAFLIPNE
+299 VIRAFLIPNE
-309 NEIDGSKIKIT
+309 SEIDGSNIKIT
-320 VATSGGTV
+320 VATSSGTV

-355 TQYNVNYWMSSL
+355 TQYNVNYWMTSL

-402 RSFILQTTVKRDWV
+402 RAFILHTQASRDYVGFPGFGHWDYSV
-416 FDGINSH
+416 SVNNAG
-423 FEYWLDVE
+423 
-431 GANITLKQAMQ
+431 TLKESFKQ
-442 NIANYLKNAE
+442 IAQYLENAE
-452 ASDAMGANSLEF
+452 TAFASEGKVSNEF
-464 AVVQLTYNGD
+464 ALVMVTYNTGD
-474 NFTIGW
+474 GLLERT
-480 DDEDREQN
+480 
-488 RQKLWIQHIQQE
+488 QQE
-500 VQEMANDEATYRI
+500 IWINGIQEEISEMVADPSYRI
-513 YNSEVTPETTIADV
+513 YNSEVTPETTIEDV
-527 KGHIIVKANVNSDAM
+527 RGHIIVKANVNSDYM

-550 ILYSLWQDPYGP
+550 ILYSLWDGPYGP
-562 TTSSNANYQDLYGG
+562 ETSEGSGINYQDKFGG

-587 NENSAGNS
+587 NGNSAGNS
-595 NLRWYYQEVTTTS
+595 KLRWYYQEVTTTS
-608 NSGSGAEAT
+608 DSSSNAEAT
-617 YQSKVD
+617 YLSKVD
-623 AITNQFSMGV
+623 AITKQFSMGI
-633 DLYRKESH
+633 DLYKKGTH

-655 AGSGTTSHAKGNY
+655 VSSGTTSQNSGNY
-668 SDGIV
+668 SDGIQ
-673 YSNGIE
+673 YSDGIE

-690 NELLTREENAGMGL
+690 NELLKREENAGMGL

-729 DNNFKFALRKKTSE
+729 DNNFKFALRKKTTSGGGE
-743 NKPTPSYNASYK
+743 GTKSYDASYNN
-755 SGGNAVGWDE
+755 GGNAIGWDK

>member
-1 MKKVF
+1 MRKIF
-6 YSLIALTLMITA
+6 YSILTLSVMIVFA
-18 AGCQDDTV
+18 SCQDDNIV
-26 TSTIDNPAQTGD
+26 DSVNNPAQVGD
-38 EISFGMSLP
+38 EIGFGTSLP
-47 QNGIETR
+47 QDGIQTR
-54 TAYGTP
+54 TAYGNPVVDPESGTGY
-60 IDTDD
+60 
-65 DQKLD
+65 
-70 AFPVYWEN
+70 FPVYWEN
-78 GDEIAIYCPQ
+78 GDKIAIYCPQ

-136 PGKFVK
+136 PVKFVK
-142 GTETTR
+142 GTETTG

-154 PVVQRPLRFEEDAD
+154 PVEQRPLRFEEED
-168 GNYKAVSDPDFAI
+168 GNYKAVSNPEYAI

-186 GQKKSST
+186 GQKKSNT
-193 PVGKDID
+193 PVGTDID

-229 NVEALDGTPIVGD
+229 NVEADGIPIVGD

-263 ETNMSGVVT
+263 KTNMSGVVT
-272 DNLSV
+272 NNLSV
-277 PCSWINEQGVL
+277 PCSWINEQGAL

-299 VVRAFLIPNE
+299 VVRAFLIPNA

-355 TQYNVNYWMSSL
+355 TQYNVNYWMTSL

-402 RSFILQTTVKRDWV
+402 RAFILHTQASRDWV
-416 FDGINSH
+416 VDGILPPAGHWDYSVSVNNA
-423 FEYWLDVE
+423 
-431 GANITLKQAMQ
+431 GTLKESFQQ
-442 NIANYLKNAE
+442 IAQYLENAE
-452 ASDAMGANSLEF
+452 TAFESEGKVSNEF
-464 AVVQLTYNGD
+464 ALVMVTYNTGD
-474 NFTIGW
+474 GLSERT
-480 DDEDREQN
+480 
-488 RQKLWIQHIQQE
+488 QQE
-500 VQEMANDEATYRI
+500 IWINGIQEEISEMAADPSYRI
-513 YNSEVTPETTIADV
+513 YNSEVTPETTIEDV
-527 KGHIIVKANVNSDAM
+527 RGRIIVKANVNSDYM

-562 TTSSNANYQDLYGG
+562 ETSEGSGINYQDKFGG

-587 NENSAGNS
+587 DGNSAGNS
-595 NLRWYYQEVTTTS
+595 KLRWYYQEVTTTS
-608 NSGSGAEAT
+608 NSGSNAEAT
-617 YQSKVD
+617 YQSKVN
-623 AITNQFSMGV
+623 AITKQFSMGI
-633 DLYRKESH
+633 DLYNKGSH

-655 AGSGTTSHAKGNY
+655 AGSGTTSHANGNY

-729 DNNFKFALRKKTSE
+729 DNNFKFALRKKTSSTDGE
-743 NKPTPSYNASYK
+743 GTKSYNATYTN
-755 SGGNAVGWDE
+755 GGNAIGWDN

>member
-6 YSLIALTLMITA
+6 YSLAALMLMMTA
-18 AGCQDDTV
+18 AGCQDDAV
-26 TSTIDNPAQTGD
+26 VSNIENPVQTGD

-47 QNGIETR
+47 QDGIQTR
-54 TAYGTP
+54 TAYGHPVVDPESGTGY
-60 IDTDD
+60 
-65 DQKLD
+65 
-70 AFPVYWEN
+70 FPVYWEN

-136 PGKFVK
+136 PVKFVK
-142 GTETTR
+142 GTESTG

-154 PVVQRPLRFEEDAD
+154 PVEQRPLRFEQDAE
-168 GNYKAVSDPDFAI
+168 GNYTAVSNPEFAI

-186 GQKKSST
+186 GQKKSNT
-193 PVGKDID
+193 PVGTDID

-229 NVEALDGTPIVGD
+229 NVEALNGTPIVGD

-263 ETNMSGVVT
+263 KTNMSGVVT

-309 NEIDGSKIKIT
+309 NEIDGSNIKIT

-355 TQYNVNYWMSSL
+355 TQSQYNVNYWMSSL

-402 RSFILQTTVKRDWV
+402 RAFILHTQASRRWV
-416 FDGINSH
+416 VDGILPPAGHWDYSVSVNNA
-423 FEYWLDVE
+423 
-431 GANITLKQAMQ
+431 GTLKESFQQ
-442 NIANYLKNAE
+442 IAQYLENAE
-452 ASDAMGANSLEF
+452 KKFKEEGKVSNEF
-464 AVVQLTYNGD
+464 ALVMVTYKKDGLV
-474 NFTIGW
+474 
-480 DDEDREQN
+480 ES
-488 RQKLWIQHIQQE
+488 IQQE
-500 VQEMANDEATYRI
+500 IWINGIQEEISEMAADPSYRI
-513 YNSEVTPETTIADV
+513 YNSEVTPETTIKDV
-527 KGHIIVKANVNSDAM
+527 RGHIIVKANVNSDHM

-550 ILYSLWQDPYGP
+550 ILYSLWDGPYGP
-562 TTSSNANYQDLYGG
+562 ETSEGSGINYQDKFGG

-587 NENSAGNS
+587 DGNSAGNS
-595 NLRWYYQEVTTTS
+595 KLRWYYQEVTTTS
-608 NSGSGAEAT
+608 DSGRNAEAT
-617 YQSKVD
+617 YLSKVD

-633 DLYRKESH
+633 DLYKKESH

-655 AGSGTTSHAKGNY
+655 VSSGTTSHNSGNY
-668 SDGIV
+668 SDGIQ

-690 NELLTREENAGMGL
+690 NELLKREENAGMGL

-712 GETGKKFQSD
+712 GENGKKFQSD

-729 DNNFKFALRKKTSE
+729 DNNFKFALRKKTTSGGGE
-743 NKPTPSYNASYK
+743 GTKSYDASYNN
-755 SGGNAVGWDE
+755 GGNAIGWDK

>member
-6 YSLIALTLMITA
+6 YSLAALTIMMTA

-26 TSTIDNPAQTGD
+26 VSTVNDPVQTGD

-47 QNGIETR
+47 QEGIESR
-54 TAYGTP
+54 TAYGSP
-60 IDTDD
+60 IDTNN
-65 DQKLD
+65 DQVVD

-88 ASMPASKLVYYTIG
+88 ASMPASKLVHYTIG
-102 VSTTTSSTAETVT
+102 VSNTTSSTAETVT

-136 PGKFVK
+136 PVKFVK
-142 GTETTR
+142 GTETSG
-148 LFDLTL
+148 LFNLTL
-154 PVVQRPLRFEEDAD
+154 PVEQQPLRFEQDAE
-168 GNYKAVSDPDFAI
+168 GNYKAVSNPEYAI

-186 GQKKSST
+186 GQKKSKT
-193 PVGKDID
+193 HVGTNID

-209 LEIEVSAPGNITEP
+209 LEIEVSAPNNISEP
-223 ITLTNI
+223 VTLTNI

-242 FTAQVYPGSDTEES
+242 FTAQVYAGSDTGES

-263 ETNMSGVVT
+263 NTNMSGMVT

-277 PCSWINEQGVL
+277 PCSWTNDNGRL

-293 AAGKKL
+293 EAGKKL

-309 NEIDGSKIKIT
+309 NEIDGSNIKIT

-328 HKTLTTSDNSFKI
+328 HKTLKTADNSFKI
-341 LPHKVSRV
+341 QPHKVSRV
-349 TLPTLP
+349 VLPPLPTE
-355 TQYNVNYWMSSL
+355 YNVNYWMSSL

-379 GSKFTNTS
+379 GSKFTNNS
-387 SYQPTGTEQQYKDGV
+387 SYQPTGIEQQYKDGV
-402 RSFILQTTVKRDWV
+402 RSFILQTLV
-416 FDGINSH
+416 GYNG
-423 FEYWLDVE
+423 LNVE
-431 GANITLKQAMQ
+431 GTNTTFKAAMQ
-442 NIANYLKNAE
+442 NIASYLKNAE
-452 ASDAMGANSLEF
+452 SADAMGTNSLECAIVLVTF
-464 AVVQLTYNGD
+464 SGGDQSAESGWVKQVQS
-474 NFTIGW
+474 
-480 DDEDREQN
+480 
-488 RQKLWIQHIQQE
+488 E
-500 VQEMANDEATYRI
+500 VNEMATDENTYRI
-513 YNSEVTPETTIADV
+513 YNSEVTPETTLEDV
-527 KGHIIVKANVNSDAM
+527 KGHIIVKANVNSDNM

-550 ILYSLWQDPYGP
+550 ILYSLWEGPYGP
-562 TTSSNANYQDLYGG
+562 TTTSGANYQDLHGG

-595 NLRWYYQEVTTTS
+595 SLRWYYQEVTYTS
-608 NSGSGAEAT
+608 SNGSNAEAT

-623 AITNQFSMGV
+623 AITKQFSMGI
-633 DLYRKESH
+633 DLYNKGNH

-649 GGEKTD
+649 GGEKVD
-655 AGSGTTSHAKGNY
+655 AYYGTTSHNSGNY
-668 SDGIV
+668 SDGIQ

-690 NELLTREENAGMGL
+690 NELLQREENAGMGL

-729 DNNFKFALRKKTSE
+729 DNNFKFALRKKVTTTE
-743 NKPTPSYNASYK
+743 GRTYNANYNN
-755 SGGNAVGWDE
+755 GGNAIGWDR

>member
-6 YSLIALTLMITA
+6 YSLAALTLMVA
-18 AGCQDDTV
+18 VAGCQDDTV
-26 TSTIDNPAQTGD
+26 ASTIDNPVQTGD

-47 QNGIETR
+47 QNGVESR
-54 TAYGTP
+54 TAYGSP
-60 IDTDD
+60 IDTNN

-88 ASMPASKLVYYTIG
+88 ASMPTNKLVHYTIG
-102 VSTTTSSTAETVT
+102 VSDGTSSTAETVT

-136 PGKFVK
+136 PVKFVK
-142 GTETTR
+142 GTESSG
-148 LFDLTL
+148 LFSLTL
-154 PVVQRPLRFEEDAD
+154 PVEQRPLRFEEED
-168 GNYKAVSDPDFAI
+168 GNYKAVSNPEYAI

-186 GQKKSST
+186 GQKKSLT
-193 PVGKDID
+193 PVGTDID

-263 ETNMSGVVT
+263 KTNMSGVVT

-277 PCSWINEQGVL
+277 PCSWTNDQGRL

-299 VVRAFLIPNE
+299 VIRAFLIPNE
-309 NEIDGSKIKIT
+309 NEIDGSNIKIT
-320 VATSGGTV
+320 VATSSGTV

-355 TQYNVNYWMSSL
+355 TQYDVNYWMTSL

-387 SYQPTGTEQQYKDGV
+387 SYQSTGTEQQYKDGV
-402 RSFILQTTVKRDWV
+402 RAFILHTQASRRWV
-416 FDGINSH
+416 PTSLVSG
-423 FEYWLDVE
+423 YWDYSVSVNNA
-431 GANITLKQAMQ
+431 GTLKESFQQ
-442 NIANYLKNAE
+442 IAQYLENAE
-452 ASDAMGANSLEF
+452 TEF
-464 AVVQLTYNGD
+464 AKEGKVSNEFALVMVTYNTGD
-474 NFTIGW
+474 GW
-480 DDEDREQN
+480 FEST
-488 RQKLWIQHIQQE
+488 QQE
-500 VQEMANDEATYRI
+500 IWINGIQEEISEMVADPLYRI
-513 YNSEVTPETTIADV
+513 YNSEVTPETTIEDV
-527 KGHIIVKANVNSDAM
+527 RGHIIVKANVNSNYM
-542 VTTGATAP
+542 VTTDATAP
-550 ILYSLWQDPYGP
+550 ILYSLWDGPYGP
-562 TTSSNANYQDLYGG
+562 ETSEGSGINYQDKFGG

-587 NENSAGNS
+587 DGNSAGNS
-595 NLRWYYQEVTTTS
+595 KLRWYYQEVTTTS
-608 NSGSGAEAT
+608 DSGSNAEAT
-617 YQSKVD
+617 YLSKVD
-623 AITNQFSMGV
+623 AITKQFSMGI
-633 DLYRKESH
+633 DLYKKGTH

-655 AGSGTTSHAKGNY
+655 VSSGTTSQNSGNY
-668 SDGIV
+668 SDGIQ
-673 YSNGIE
+673 YSDGIE

-690 NELLTREENAGMGL
+690 NELLKREENAGMGL

-729 DNNFKFALRKKTSE
+729 DNNFKFALRKKTTSGGGE
-743 NKPTPSYNASYK
+743 GTKSYDASYNN
-755 SGGNAVGWDE
+755 GGNAIGWDK

>member
-6 YSLIALTLMITA
+6 YSLAALTLMVA
-18 AGCQDDTV
+18 VAGCQDDTV
-26 TSTIDNPAQTGD
+26 VSTIDNPVQTGD

-47 QNGIETR
+47 QNGVESR
-54 TAYGTP
+54 TAYGSP
-60 IDTDD
+60 IDTNNDK
-65 DQKLD
+65 KLD

-136 PGKFVK
+136 PVKFVK
-142 GTETTR
+142 GTESTG

-154 PVVQRPLRFEEDAD
+154 PVEQRPLRFEQDAE
-168 GNYKAVSDPDFAI
+168 GNYTAVSNPEYAI

-186 GQKKSST
+186 GQKKSNT
-193 PVGKDID
+193 PVGTDID

-229 NVEALDGTPIVGD
+229 NVEAVDGTPIVGD

-263 ETNMSGVVT
+263 KTNMSGVVT

-277 PCSWINEQGVL
+277 PCSWINDQGRL

-320 VATSGGTV
+320 VATSSGTV

-402 RSFILQTTVKRDWV
+402 RAFILHTQASRSWV
-416 FDGINSH
+416 VDGL
-423 FEYWLDVE
+423 FEGHWDYSVSVNNA
-431 GANITLKQAMQ
+431 GTLKESFKQ
-442 NIANYLKNAE
+442 IAQYLENAE
-452 ASDAMGANSLEF
+452 TEF
-464 AVVQLTYNGD
+464 AKEGKVSNEFALVMVTYNTGD
-474 NFTIGW
+474 GLFERT
-480 DDEDREQN
+480 
-488 RQKLWIQHIQQE
+488 QQE
-500 VQEMANDEATYRI
+500 IWINGIQEEISEMVADPSYRI
-513 YNSEVTPETTIADV
+513 YNSEVTPETTIEDV
-527 KGHIIVKANVNSDAM
+527 RGHIIVKANVNSDYM

-550 ILYSLWQDPYGP
+550 ILYSLWDGPYGP
-562 TTSSNANYQDLYGG
+562 ETSEGSGINYQDKFGG

-587 NENSAGNS
+587 NGNSAGNS
-595 NLRWYYQEVTTTS
+595 KLRWYYQEVTTTS
-608 NSGSGAEAT
+608 NSGRNAEAT
-617 YQSKVD
+617 YLSKVD

-633 DLYRKESH
+633 DLYKKKSH

-655 AGSGTTSHAKGNY
+655 VSSGTTSHNRGNY
-668 SDGIV
+668 SDGIQ

-729 DNNFKFALRKKTSE
+729 DNNFKFALRKKTTSGGGE
-743 NKPTPSYNASYK
+743 GTKSYDASYNN
-755 SGGNAVGWDE
+755 GGNAIGWDK

>member
-6 YSLIALTLMITA
+6 YSLAALMLMMTA
-18 AGCQDDTV
+18 AGCQDDAV
-26 TSTIDNPAQTGD
+26 VSNIENPVQTGD

-47 QNGIETR
+47 QNGIQSR
-54 TAYGTP
+54 TAYGNPVVDPESGTGY
-60 IDTDD
+60 
-65 DQKLD
+65 
-70 AFPVYWEN
+70 FPVYWEN

-136 PGKFVK
+136 PVKFVK
-142 GTETTR
+142 GTESTG

-154 PVVQRPLRFEEDAD
+154 PVEQRPLRFEEED
-168 GNYKAVSDPDFAI
+168 GNYKAVSNPEYAI

-186 GQKKSST
+186 GQMKSKT
-193 PVGKDID
+193 PVGTDID

-229 NVEALDGTPIVGD
+229 NVEALDGTPLVGD

-263 ETNMSGVVT
+263 KTNMSGVVT

-299 VVRAFLIPNE
+299 VVRAFLIPSE

-402 RSFILQTTVKRDWV
+402 RAFILHTQASRRWV
-416 FDGINSH
+416 VDGFLTGHWDYSVSVNNA
-423 FEYWLDVE
+423 
-431 GANITLKQAMQ
+431 GTLKESFQQ
-442 NIANYLKNAE
+442 IAQYLENAE
-452 ASDAMGANSLEF
+452 TAFASEGKVSNEF
-464 AVVQLTYNGD
+464 ALVMVTYNTGD
-474 NFTIGW
+474 GLFERT
-480 DDEDREQN
+480 
-488 RQKLWIQHIQQE
+488 QQE
-500 VQEMANDEATYRI
+500 IWINGIQEEISEMVADPSYRI
-513 YNSEVTPETTIADV
+513 YNSEVTPETTIEDV
-527 KGHIIVKANVNSDAM
+527 KGHIIVKANVNSNHM

-550 ILYSLWQDPYGP
+550 ILYSLWDGPYGP
-562 TTSSNANYQDLYGG
+562 ETSEGSGINYQDKFGG

-587 NENSAGNS
+587 DGNSAGNS
-595 NLRWYYQEVTTTS
+595 KLRWYYQEVTTTS
-608 NSGSGAEAT
+608 DSGSNAEAT
-617 YQSKVD
+617 FQSKVD
-623 AITNQFSMGV
+623 AITTQFSRGV
-633 DLYRKESH
+633 DLYKKESH

-655 AGSGTTSHAKGNY
+655 AGSGTTSQASGNY

-729 DNNFKFALRKKTSE
+729 DNNFKFALRKKTSSTTR
-743 NKPTPSYNASYK
+743 KYNAEYTN
-755 SGGNAVGWDE
+755 GGNAIGWDN

>member
-1 MKKVF
+1 MKKIF
-6 YSLIALTLMITA
+6 YPLMALFVMISA
-18 AGCQDDTV
+18 ISCKDDNIV
-26 TSTIDNPAQTGD
+26 DGVVNPVKVGD
-38 EISFGMSLP
+38 EIGFGTSLP
-47 QNGIETR
+47 QDGIQTR
-54 TAYGTP
+54 TAYGNPVVDPESGTSY
-60 IDTDD
+60 
-65 DQKLD
+65 
-70 AFPVYWEN
+70 FPVYWEN

-102 VSTTTSSTAETVT
+102 VSTTTSSTAESVT

-136 PGKFVK
+136 PVKFVK
-142 GTETTR
+142 GTETTG

-154 PVVQRPLRFEEDAD
+154 PVEQRPLRFEEDAD

-186 GQKKSST
+186 GQKKSLT
-193 PVGKDID
+193 PVGTDID

-263 ETNMSGVVT
+263 KTNMSGVVT

-309 NEIDGSKIKIT
+309 NEIDGSNIKIT

-402 RSFILQTTVKRDWV
+402 RAFILHTQASRRWV
-416 FDGINSH
+416 VDGL
-423 FEYWLDVE
+423 FEGHWDYSVSVNNA
-431 GANITLKQAMQ
+431 GTLKESFKQ
-442 NIANYLKNAE
+442 IAQYLENAE
-452 ASDAMGANSLEF
+452 TEFTKEGKVSNEF
-464 AVVQLTYNGD
+464 ALVMVTYNTGD
-474 NFTIGW
+474 GW
-480 DDEDREQN
+480 LEST
-488 RQKLWIQHIQQE
+488 QQE
-500 VQEMANDEATYRI
+500 IWINGIQEEISEMAADPSYRI
-513 YNSEVTPETTIADV
+513 YNSEVTPETTIEDV
-527 KGHIIVKANVNSDAM
+527 RGRIIVKANVNSDHM

-562 TTSSNANYQDLYGG
+562 TTTTGANYQDLYGG

-595 NLRWYYQEVTTTS
+595 KLRWYYQEVTSTS
-608 NSGSGAEAT
+608 NSGSNAEAT

-623 AITNQFSMGV
+623 AITKQFSMGV
-633 DLYRKESH
+633 DLYKKGSH

-655 AGSGTTSHAKGNY
+655 AGSGTTSQASGNY

-729 DNNFKFALRKKTSE
+729 DNNFKFALRKKTSG
-743 NKPTPSYNASYK
+743 KTPTYNASYNN
-755 SGGNAVGWDE
+755 GGNAIGWDN

>member
-60 IDTDD
+60 IDTDN

-88 ASMPASKLVYYTIG
+88 ASMPTNKLVHYTIG
-102 VSTTTSSTAETVT
+102 VSDGTSSTAETVT

-136 PGKFVK
+136 PVKFVK
-142 GTETTR
+142 GTESSG
-148 LFDLTL
+148 LFNLTL
-154 PVVQRPLRFEEDAD
+154 PVEQRPLRFEQDKN
-168 GNYKAVSDPDFAI
+168 GNYKAVSNPEFAI

-186 GQKKSST
+186 GQKKSLT
-193 PVGKDID
+193 PVGTDID

-209 LEIEVSAPGNITEP
+209 LEIEVSAPSNITEP
-223 ITLTNI
+223 VTLTNI

-263 ETNMSGVVT
+263 KTNMSDVVT
-272 DNLSV
+272 DNISV
-277 PCSWINEQGVL
+277 PCSWTNDQGRL

-309 NEIDGSKIKIT
+309 NEIDGSNIKIT

-349 TLPTLP
+349 TLPTLPLP

-402 RSFILQTTVKRDWV
+402 RAFILQTQASRRWSISSGDWDYSV
-416 FDGINSH
+416 SVNNAG
-423 FEYWLDVE
+423 
-431 GANITLKQAMQ
+431 TLKESFQQ
-442 NIANYLKNAE
+442 IAQYLENAE
-452 ASDAMGANSLEF
+452 TAFASEGKVSNEF
-464 AVVQLTYNGD
+464 ALVMVTYKKDGWFDRIQEEIWING
-474 NFTIGW
+474 
-480 DDEDREQN
+480 
-488 RQKLWIQHIQQE
+488 IQEEIS
-500 VQEMANDEATYRI
+500 EMAADPSYRI
-513 YNSEVTPETTIADV
+513 YNSEVTPETTIEDV
-527 KGHIIVKANVNSDAM
+527 RGHIIVKANVNSNHM

-550 ILYSLWQDPYGP
+550 ILYSLWDGPYGP
-562 TTSSNANYQDLYGG
+562 ETSEGSGINYQDKFGG

-587 NENSAGNS
+587 DGNSAGNS
-595 NLRWYYQEVTTTS
+595 KLRWYYQEVTSTS
-608 NSGSGAEAT
+608 KSGTGSNAEAT

-623 AITNQFSMGV
+623 AITKQFSMGV
-633 DLYRKESH
+633 DLYKKESH

-655 AGSGTTSHAKGNY
+655 AGSGTTSHAEGNY

-679 YTAAEL
+679 YTTAEL

-743 NKPTPSYNASYK
+743 NTPTPSYNASYK

>member
-1 MKKVF
+1 M
-6 YSLIALTLMITA
+6 TLSVMLSAIS
-18 AGCQDDTV
+18 CQDDNIV
-26 TSTIDNPAQTGD
+26 DGVENPVKAGD
-38 EISFGMSLP
+38 EIGFGTSLP
-47 QNGIETR
+47 KDGIQTR
-54 TAYGTP
+54 TAYGNPVVDPESGTGY
-60 IDTDD
+60 
-65 DQKLD
+65 
-70 AFPVYWEN
+70 FPVYWEN

-136 PGKFVK
+136 PVKFVK
-142 GTETTR
+142 GTETTG

-154 PVVQRPLRFEEDAD
+154 PVEQPPLRFEQDAE
-168 GNYKAVSDPDFAI
+168 GNYKAVSNPEFAI

-186 GQKKSST
+186 GQKKSNT
-193 PVGKDID
+193 PVGTDID

-263 ETNMSGVVT
+263 KTNMSGVVT

-277 PCSWINEQGVL
+277 PCSWTNDQGRL

-299 VVRAFLIPNE
+299 VVRAFLIPNA
-309 NEIDGSKIKIT
+309 NEIDGSNIKIT

-355 TQYNVNYWMSSL
+355 TQYNVNYWMTSL

-402 RSFILQTTVKRDWV
+402 RAFILHTQASRRWV
-416 FDGINSH
+416 VDGIFSGHWDYSVSVNNA
-423 FEYWLDVE
+423 
-431 GANITLKQAMQ
+431 GTLKESFQQ
-442 NIANYLKNAE
+442 IAQYLKNAE
-452 ASDAMGANSLEF
+452 TAFASEGKVSNEF
-464 AVVQLTYNGD
+464 ALVMVTYNTGGGL
-474 NFTIGW
+474 I
-480 DDEDREQN
+480 EQT
-488 RQKLWIQHIQQE
+488 QQE
-500 VQEMANDEATYRI
+500 IWINGIQEEISEMADDPSYCI
-513 YNSEVTPETTIADV
+513 YNSEVTPETTIEDV
-527 KGHIIVKANVNSDAM
+527 RGHIIVKANVNSDYM

-562 TTSSNANYQDLYGG
+562 TTSTGANYQDLYGG

-595 NLRWYYQEVTTTS
+595 KLRWYYQEVTTTS
-608 NSGSGAEAT
+608 NSGSNAQAT

-623 AITNQFSMGV
+623 AITKQLSMGV
-633 DLYRKESH
+633 DLYTKGSH

-655 AGSGTTSHAKGNY
+655 VSSGTTSQNSGNY
-668 SDGIV
+668 SDGIQ
-673 YSNGIE
+673 YSDGIE

-729 DNNFKFALRKKTSE
+729 DNNFKFALRKKE
-743 NKPTPSYNASYK
+743 NSTTRTYNAEYTD
-755 SGGNAVGWDE
+755 GGNAIGWDN

>member
-1 MKKVF
+1 MKNVF
-6 YSLIALTLMITA
+6 YSLAALTLMMTA

-26 TSTIDNPAQTGD
+26 VSTVNDPVQTGD

-47 QNGIETR
+47 QEGIESR
-54 TAYGTP
+54 TAYGSP
-60 IDTDD
+60 IDTNN
-65 DQKLD
+65 DQVAD

-88 ASMPASKLVYYTIG
+88 ASMPASKLVHYTIG
-102 VSTTTSSTAETVT
+102 VSNTTSSTAETVT

-136 PGKFVK
+136 PVKFVK
-142 GTETTR
+142 GTETSG
-148 LFDLTL
+148 LFNLTL
-154 PVVQRPLRFEEDAD
+154 PVEQQPLRFEQDAE
-168 GNYKAVSDPDFAI
+168 GNYKAVSDPEYAI

-186 GQKKSST
+186 GQKRSST
-193 PVGKDID
+193 YVGTDID
-200 LQFKPLSTI
+200 LRFKPLSTI
-209 LEIEVSAPGNITEP
+209 LEIEVSAPVNISEP
-223 ITLTNI
+223 VTLTNI
-229 NVEALDGTPIVGD
+229 NVEALDGTAIVGD
-242 FTAQVYPGSDTEES
+242 FTAQVYAGSDTDES

-263 ETNMSGVVT
+263 NTNMSGKVT

-277 PCSWINEQGVL
+277 PCSWTNDQGRL

-293 AAGKKL
+293 EAGKKL

-309 NEIDGSKIKIT
+309 TAIDGSNIKIT

-328 HKTLTTSDNSFKI
+328 HKTLKTADNSSFTI

-349 TLPTLP
+349 VLPALP
-355 TQYNVNYWMSSL
+355 TQYNTNYWMSSL

-379 GSKFTNTS
+379 GSKFTNNS
-387 SYQPTGTEQQYKDGV
+387 SYQSTGIEQQYKDGV
-402 RSFILQTTVKRDWV
+402 RSFILQTSVGYNGLNVVGTNTTFK
-416 FDGINSH
+416 
-423 FEYWLDVE
+423 
-431 GANITLKQAMQ
+431 AAMK
-442 NIANYLKNAE
+442 NIASYLKNAE
-452 ASDAMGANSLEF
+452 SADAMGTNSLEC
-464 AVVQLTYNGD
+464 AIVQVTFSGGDQYAESAWVKQVQSEVNDMVNGGD
-474 NFTIGW
+474 
-480 DDEDREQN
+480 
-488 RQKLWIQHIQQE
+488 
-500 VQEMANDEATYRI
+500 TYRI
-513 YNSEVTPETTIADV
+513 YNSEVTPETTLEDV
-527 KGHIIVKANVNSDAM
+527 KGHIIVKANVNSDNM

-550 ILYSLWQDPYGP
+550 ILYSLWKDPYGP
-562 TTSSNANYQDLYGG
+562 TTTSGANYQDLYGG

-595 NLRWYYQEVTTTS
+595 SLRWYYQEVTYTS
-608 NSGSGAEAT
+608 SNGSNAEAT

-623 AITNQFSMGV
+623 AITKQFSMGI
-633 DLYRKESH
+633 DLYNKGNH

-649 GGEKTD
+649 GGEKVD
-655 AGSGTTSHAKGNY
+655 AYYGTTSHNSGNY
-668 SDGIV
+668 SDGIQ

-690 NELLTREENAGMGL
+690 NELLQREENAGMGL

-729 DNNFKFALRKKTSE
+729 DNNFKFALRKKVTTE
-743 NKPTPSYNASYK
+743 GRTYNAGYNN
-755 SGGNAVGWDE
+755 GGNTIGWDN

>member
-60 IDTDD
+60 IDTDN

-88 ASMPASKLVYYTIG
+88 ASMPASKLVNYTIG
-102 VSTTTSSTAETVT
+102 VSNSTSSTAETVT

-136 PGKFVK
+136 PVKFVK
-142 GTETTR
+142 GTESTG

-154 PVVQRPLRFEEDAD
+154 PVEQRPLRFEQDAE
-168 GNYKAVSDPDFAI
+168 GNYTAVSNPEFAI

-186 GQKKSST
+186 GQKKSKT
-193 PVGKDID
+193 PVGTDID

-229 NVEALDGTPIVGD
+229 NVEADGTSIVGD

-263 ETNMSGVVT
+263 KTNMSGVVT
-272 DNLSV
+272 DNISV

-309 NEIDGSKIKIT
+309 NEIDGSNIKIT

-402 RSFILQTTVKRDWV
+402 RAFILHTQASRNWV
-416 FDGINSH
+416 VDGF
-423 FEYWLDVE
+423 FEGHWDYSVSVNNA
-431 GANITLKQAMQ
+431 GTLKESFKQ
-442 NIANYLKNAE
+442 IAQYLENAE
-452 ASDAMGANSLEF
+452 TAFAKEGKVSNEF
-464 AVVQLTYNGD
+464 ALVMVTYKKDGLL
-474 NFTIGW
+474 
-480 DDEDREQN
+480 ES
-488 RQKLWIQHIQQE
+488 IQQE
-500 VQEMANDEATYRI
+500 IWINGIQEEISEMADDPSYRI
-513 YNSEVTPETTIADV
+513 YDSEVTPETTIEDV
-527 KGHIIVKANVNSDAM
+527 RGRIIVKANVNSDHM

-550 ILYSLWQDPYGP
+550 ILYSLWEGPYGP
-562 TTSSNANYQDLYGG
+562 ETSKGSGINYQDKFGG

-587 NENSAGNS
+587 DGNSAGNS
-595 NLRWYYQEVTTTS
+595 KLRWYYQEVTTTS
-608 NSGSGAEAT
+608 DSGSDAEAT
-617 YQSKVD
+617 FQSKVD

-655 AGSGTTSHAKGNY
+655 VSSGTTSHNRGNY
-668 SDGIV
+668 SDGIQ

-690 NELLTREENAGMGL
+690 NELLKREENAGMGL

-712 GETGKKFQSD
+712 GEKGKKFQSD

-729 DNNFKFALRKKTSE
+729 DNNFKFALRKKTTSGGGE
-743 NKPTPSYNASYK
+743 GTKSYNASY
-755 SGGNAVGWDE
+755 SNGGNAVGWDE

>member
-6 YSLIALTLMITA
+6 YSLAALTLMVA
-18 AGCQDDTV
+18 VAGCQDDTV
-26 TSTIDNPAQTGD
+26 VSTIDNPVQTGD

-47 QNGIETR
+47 QNGVESR
-54 TAYGTP
+54 TAYGSP
-60 IDTDD
+60 IDTNN

-88 ASMPASKLVYYTIG
+88 ASMPANKLVHYTIG
-102 VSTTTSSTAETVT
+102 VSNSTSSTAETVT

-136 PGKFVK
+136 PVKFVK
-142 GTETTR
+142 GTESSG
-148 LFDLTL
+148 LFSLTL
-154 PVVQRPLRFEEDAD
+154 PVEQRPLRFEEED
-168 GNYKAVSDPDFAI
+168 GNYKAVSNPEYAI

-186 GQKKSST
+186 GQKKSLT
-193 PVGKDID
+193 PVGTDID

-263 ETNMSGVVT
+263 KTNMSGVVT

-277 PCSWINEQGVL
+277 PCSWTNDQGRL

-299 VVRAFLIPNE
+299 VIRAFLIPNE
-309 NEIDGSKIKIT
+309 SEIDGSNIKIT
-320 VATSGGTV
+320 VATSSGTV

-355 TQYNVNYWMSSL
+355 TQYNVNYWMTSL

-402 RSFILQTTVKRDWV
+402 RAFILHTQASRNYVGFPGFGHWDYSV
-416 FDGINSH
+416 SVNNAG
-423 FEYWLDVE
+423 
-431 GANITLKQAMQ
+431 TLKESFQQ
-442 NIANYLKNAE
+442 IAQYLENAE
-452 ASDAMGANSLEF
+452 TEF
-464 AVVQLTYNGD
+464 AKEGKVSNEFALVMVTYNTGD
-474 NFTIGW
+474 GW
-480 DDEDREQN
+480 SEST
-488 RQKLWIQHIQQE
+488 QQE
-500 VQEMANDEATYRI
+500 IWINGIQEEISEMVADPSYRI
-513 YNSEVTPETTIADV
+513 YNSEVTPETTIEDV
-527 KGHIIVKANVNSDAM
+527 RGHIIVKANVNSNYM
-542 VTTGATAP
+542 VTTDATAP
-550 ILYSLWQDPYGP
+550 ILYSLWDGPYGP
-562 TTSSNANYQDLYGG
+562 ETSEGSGINYQDKFGG

-587 NENSAGNS
+587 DGNSAGNS
-595 NLRWYYQEVTTTS
+595 KLRWYYQEVTTTS
-608 NSGSGAEAT
+608 DSGSNAEAT
-617 YQSKVD
+617 YLSKVD
-623 AITNQFSMGV
+623 AITKQFSMGI
-633 DLYRKESH
+633 DLYKKGTH

-655 AGSGTTSHAKGNY
+655 VSSGTTSQNSGNY
-668 SDGIV
+668 SDGIQ
-673 YSNGIE
+673 YSDGIE

-690 NELLTREENAGMGL
+690 NELLKREENAGMGL

-729 DNNFKFALRKKTSE
+729 DNNFKFALRKKTTSGGGE
-743 NKPTPSYNASYK
+743 GTKSYDASYNN
-755 SGGNAVGWDE
+755 GGNAIGWDK

>member
-1 MKKVF
+1 MRKIF
-6 YSLIALTLMITA
+6 YSILTLSVMIVFA
-18 AGCQDDTV
+18 SCQDDNIV
-26 TSTIDNPAQTGD
+26 DSVNNPAQVGD
-38 EISFGMSLP
+38 EIGFGTSLP
-47 QNGIETR
+47 QDGIQTR
-54 TAYGTP
+54 TAYGNPVVDPESGTGY
-60 IDTDD
+60 
-65 DQKLD
+65 
-70 AFPVYWEN
+70 FPVYWEN
-78 GDEIAIYCPQ
+78 GDKIAIYCPQ

-102 VSTTTSSTAETVT
+102 VSTTTSSTAESVT
-115 KIGDAGLQWGSEDLH
+115 KIGDAGLQWGTEDLH

-136 PGKFVK
+136 PVKFVK
-142 GTETTR
+142 GTETTG

-154 PVVQRPLRFEEDAD
+154 PVEQRPLRFEEED
-168 GNYKAVSDPDFAI
+168 GNYKAVSNPEYAI

-186 GQKKSST
+186 GQRKSKT
-193 PVGKDID
+193 PVGTDID

-229 NVEALDGTPIVGD
+229 NVEADGIPIVGD

-263 ETNMSGVVT
+263 KTNMSGVVT
-272 DNLSV
+272 NNLSV
-277 PCSWINEQGVL
+277 PCSWINEQGAL

-299 VVRAFLIPNE
+299 VVRAFLIPNA

-355 TQYNVNYWMSSL
+355 TQYNVNYWMTSL

-402 RSFILQTTVKRDWV
+402 RAFILHTQASRDWV
-416 FDGINSH
+416 VDGFLSGHWDYSVSVNNA
-423 FEYWLDVE
+423 
-431 GANITLKQAMQ
+431 GTLKESFQQ
-442 NIANYLKNAE
+442 IAQYLKNAE
-452 ASDAMGANSLEF
+452 TAFESEGKVSNEF
-464 AVVQLTYNGD
+464 ALVTVTYNTGD
-474 NFTIGW
+474 GW
-480 DDEDREQN
+480 LERT
-488 RQKLWIQHIQQE
+488 QQE
-500 VQEMANDEATYRI
+500 IWINGIQEEISEMAADPSYRI
-513 YNSEVTPETTIADV
+513 YNSEVTPETTIEDV
-527 KGHIIVKANVNSDAM
+527 RGHIIVKANVNSDYM

-562 TTSSNANYQDLYGG
+562 ETSEGSGINYQDKFGG

-587 NENSAGNS
+587 DGNSAGNS
-595 NLRWYYQEVTTTS
+595 KLRWYYQEVTTTS
-608 NSGSGAEAT
+608 NSGSNAEAT

-623 AITNQFSMGV
+623 AITKQFSMGI
-633 DLYRKESH
+633 DLYNKGSH

-655 AGSGTTSHAKGNY
+655 AGSGTTSHANGNY

-729 DNNFKFALRKKTSE
+729 DNNFKFALRKKTSSTDGE
-743 NKPTPSYNASYK
+743 GTKSYNATYTN
-755 SGGNAVGWDE
+755 GGNAIGWDN

>member
-1 MKKVF
+1 MRKIF
-6 YSLIALTLMITA
+6 YSILTLSVMIVFA
-18 AGCQDDTV
+18 SCQDDNIV
-26 TSTIDNPAQTGD
+26 DSVNNPAQVGD
-38 EISFGMSLP
+38 EIGFGTSLP
-47 QNGIETR
+47 QDGIQTR
-54 TAYGTP
+54 TAYGNPVVDPESGTGY
-60 IDTDD
+60 
-65 DQKLD
+65 
-70 AFPVYWEN
+70 FPVYWEN
-78 GDEIAIYCPQ
+78 GDKIAIYCPQ

-136 PGKFVK
+136 PVKFVK
-142 GTETTR
+142 GTETTG

-154 PVVQRPLRFEEDAD
+154 PVEQRPLRFEEED
-168 GNYKAVSDPDFAI
+168 GNYKAVSNPEYAI

-186 GQKKSST
+186 GQKKSNT
-193 PVGKDID
+193 PVGTDID

-229 NVEALDGTPIVGD
+229 NVEADGIPIVGD

-263 ETNMSGVVT
+263 KTNMSGVVT
-272 DNLSV
+272 NNLSV
-277 PCSWINEQGVL
+277 PCSWINEQGAL

-299 VVRAFLIPNE
+299 VVRAFLIPNA

-355 TQYNVNYWMSSL
+355 TQYNVNYWMTSL

-402 RSFILQTTVKRDWV
+402 RAFILHTQASRDWV
-416 FDGINSH
+416 VDGILPPAGHWDYSVSVNNA
-423 FEYWLDVE
+423 
-431 GANITLKQAMQ
+431 GTLKESFQQ
-442 NIANYLKNAE
+442 IAQYLENAE
-452 ASDAMGANSLEF
+452 TAFESEGKVSNEF
-464 AVVQLTYNGD
+464 ALVMVTYNTGD
-474 NFTIGW
+474 GLSERT
-480 DDEDREQN
+480 
-488 RQKLWIQHIQQE
+488 QQE
-500 VQEMANDEATYRI
+500 IWINGIQEEISEMAADPSYRI
-513 YNSEVTPETTIADV
+513 YNSEVTPETTIEDV
-527 KGHIIVKANVNSDAM
+527 RGHIIVKANVNSDYM

-562 TTSSNANYQDLYGG
+562 ETSEGSGINYQDKFGG

-587 NENSAGNS
+587 DGNSAGNS
-595 NLRWYYQEVTTTS
+595 KLRWYYQEVTTTS
-608 NSGSGAEAT
+608 NSGSNAEAT

-623 AITNQFSMGV
+623 AITKQFSMGI
-633 DLYRKESH
+633 DLYNKGSH

-655 AGSGTTSHAKGNY
+655 AGSGTTSQASGNY

-729 DNNFKFALRKKTSE
+729 DNNFKFALRKKTSSTDGE
-743 NKPTPSYNASYK
+743 GTKSYNATYTN
-755 SGGNAVGWDE
+755 GGNAIGWDN

>member
-88 ASMPASKLVYYTIG
+88 ASMPANKLVHYTIG
-102 VSTTTSSTAETVT
+102 VSNSTSSTAETVT

-136 PGKFVK
+136 PVKFVK
-142 GTETTR
+142 GTESSG
-148 LFDLTL
+148 LFNLTL
-154 PVVQRPLRFEEDAD
+154 PVEQRPLRFEQDKN
-168 GNYKAVSDPDFAI
+168 GNYKAVSNPEYAI

-186 GQKKSST
+186 GQMKSKT
-193 PVGKDID
+193 PVGTDID

-209 LEIEVSAPGNITEP
+209 LEIEVSAPGNIKEP

-229 NVEALDGTPIVGD
+229 NVEADGTSIVGD

-263 ETNMSGVVT
+263 KTNMSGVVT
-272 DNLSV
+272 DNLSI
-277 PCSWINEQGVL
+277 PCSWTNDQGRL

-299 VVRAFLIPNE
+299 TVRAFLIPNE

-402 RSFILQTTVKRDWV
+402 RAFILHTQASRSWV
-416 FDGINSH
+416 VDGFLSGHWDYSVSVNNA
-423 FEYWLDVE
+423 
-431 GANITLKQAMQ
+431 GTLKESFKQ
-442 NIANYLKNAE
+442 IAQYLENAE
-452 ASDAMGANSLEF
+452 TAFASEGKVSNEF
-464 AVVQLTYNGD
+464 ALVMVTYKKDGLLDWLQEEIWING
-474 NFTIGW
+474 
-480 DDEDREQN
+480 
-488 RQKLWIQHIQQE
+488 IQEEIS
-500 VQEMANDEATYRI
+500 EMAADPLYRI
-513 YNSEVTPETTIADV
+513 YNSEVTPETTIEDV
-527 KGHIIVKANVNSDAM
+527 RGHIIVKANVNSDYM
-542 VTTGATAP
+542 VTTDATAP
-550 ILYSLWQDPYGP
+550 ILYSLWEGPYGP
-562 TTSSNANYQDLYGG
+562 ETSEGSGINYQDKFGG

-587 NENSAGNS
+587 DGNSAGNS
-595 NLRWYYQEVTTTS
+595 KLRWYYQEVTNTS
-608 NSGSGAEAT
+608 DSGSGDDVEAT

-649 GGEKTD
+649 GGEKND
-655 AGSGTTSHAKGNY
+655 AGSGTTSHTKGNY

-712 GETGKKFQSD
+712 GKTGKKFQSD

-729 DNNFKFALRKKTSE
+729 DNNFKFALRKKTTSGGGE
-743 NKPTPSYNASYK
+743 GTKSYDASYNN
-755 SGGNAVGWDE
+755 GGNAIGWDK